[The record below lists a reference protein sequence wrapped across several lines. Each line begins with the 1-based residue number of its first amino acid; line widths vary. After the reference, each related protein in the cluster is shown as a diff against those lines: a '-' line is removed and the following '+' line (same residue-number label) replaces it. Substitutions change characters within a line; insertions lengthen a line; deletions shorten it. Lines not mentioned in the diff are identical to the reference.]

1 MLDLTLSAQTPSDL
15 RQEFGGTDFGDG
27 LYRVM
32 TEQGSI
38 QAKRYLNTA
47 FPELENRLDPFGVDW
62 LGRIFSVRSDQK
74 TIVLAEP
81 GTAELLDIPL
91 ELFDFH
97 KIELAH
103 HSDAAL
109 AESFYMQ
116 WSTDQC
122 VSYRKPLF
130 LGGADV
136 IDNLE
141 LSDMDVYW
149 TLTSQMI
156 AKLRHK
162 S

>member
-116 WSTDQC
+116 WRSAGNEAPSTDQC

-130 LGGADV
+130 LGGGQ
-136 IDNLE
+136 
-141 LSDMDVYW
+141 S
-149 TLTSQMI
+149 
-156 AKLRHK
+156 
-162 S
+162 